1 MCVGYLDSRQN
12 HIYPFD
18 GKLRATLLLVFK
30 PLAERFDLLLRVGRE
45 QMFDCH
51 VRWRDEN
58 RFRVRESV
66 EAGLAV
72 VVADTGES
80 DAAERHAF
88 DKQMDVH
95 LINGAAA
102 EGQGREKMIDRLL
115 VTAEE
120 ETGKG
125 LRMLLHL
132 TNGGIHTLIGKDW
145 EKRSKDFVL
154 HDRIVPGNGVNDRG
168 IDVACLRVG
177 RAASDDFA
185 LVDKACK
192 TFNRLGTYDARVV
205 VGSVPRIIP
214 VQLDDGFF
222 APLNEFLGNGFMHI
236 SVSG

>member
-1 MCVGYLDSRQN
+1 MCVGYFDSSQN

-30 PLAERFDLLLRVGRE
+30 PLAERFDLLLRVRRE
-45 QMFDCH
+45 QMLDGH
-51 VRWRDEN
+51 VGRRDKD
-58 RFRVRESV
+58 RFRMRQSI

-72 VVADTGES
+72 VVADAGES
-80 DAAERHAF
+80 DAAERHGF

-102 EGQGREKMIDRLL
+102 EGQRREKMIDRLL

-145 EKRSKDFVL
+145 EERSKDFVL

-168 IDVACLRVG
+168 IDVACLRFG
-177 RAASDDFA
+177 CTASDDFA
-185 LVDKACK
+185 LVDKTCE
-192 TFNRLGTYDARVV
+192 TFDRLGTYDPRVV
-205 VGSVPRIIP
+205 IESALRIIP
-214 VQLDDGFF
+214 VQLDDSFLAF
-222 APLNEFLGNGFMHI
+222 LNEFLGNGFMHI

>member
-1 MCVGYLDSRQN
+1 
-12 HIYPFD
+12 
-18 GKLRATLLLVFK
+18 
-30 PLAERFDLLLRVGRE
+30 
-45 QMFDCH
+45 
-51 VRWRDEN
+51 
-58 RFRVRESV
+58 
-66 EAGLAV
+66 
-72 VVADTGES
+72 
-80 DAAERHAF
+80 
-88 DKQMDVH
+88 MDVH
-95 LINGAAA
+95 LIDGAAA

-145 EKRSKDFVL
+145 EERSKDFVF
-154 HDRIVPGNGVNDRG
+154 HDRIVPGNGVNDGG

-185 LVDKACK
+185 LVDKACE
-192 TFNRLGTYDARVV
+192 TFNRLWTYDARVV

-236 SVSG
+236 SVSGCSAPLAAPSRRTPDNFLGCVGDVCGRINECGILSAEFEEDGCQILCSRLHDDLTHLDTTGEEDEVERQL

>member
-1 MCVGYLDSRQN
+1 MCVGYFDSRQN

-18 GKLRATLLLVFK
+18 GKLRATLLLVIK
-30 PLAERFDLLLRVGRE
+30 PLAERFDLFLRVGRE

-72 VVADTGES
+72 VVADAGES
-80 DAAERHAF
+80 DAAERHGF
-88 DKQMDVH
+88 DEKMYVH
-95 LINGAAA
+95 LVDCTATERQTREEVVDRFLITTEK
-102 EGQGREKMIDRLL
+102 EG
-115 VTAEE
+115 
-120 ETGKG
+120 GK
-125 LRMLLHL
+125 RFRVLLHL
-132 TNGGIHTLIGKDW
+132 TDGGIHI
-145 EKRSKDFVL
+145 S
-154 HDRIVPGNGVNDRG
+154 I
-168 IDVACLRVG
+168 
-177 RAASDDFA
+177 
-185 LVDKACK
+185 DKACE
-192 TFNRLGTYDARVV
+192 TLNRLGTYDARVV

>member
-1 MCVGYLDSRQN
+1 MCVGYFDSRQN

-30 PLAERFDLLLRVGRE
+30 PLAERFDLFLRVGRE

-66 EAGLAV
+66 EAGLAIV
-72 VVADTGES
+72 VPDAGES
-80 DAAERHAF
+80 DAAERHGF

-125 LRMLLHL
+125 LRTLLHL

-145 EKRSKDFVL
+145 EERSKDFVL
-154 HDRIVPGNGVNDRG
+154 HDRIVPGNGVNDSG

-177 RAASDDFA
+177 CTASDDFA
-185 LVDKACK
+185 FVDKACE
-192 TFNRLGTYDARVV
+192 TFDRLGTYDARVV

-222 APLNEFLGNGFMHI
+222 APLNEFLGNGLMHI

>member
-1 MCVGYLDSRQN
+1 MCVGYFDSRQN

-51 VRWRDEN
+51 VRRRDKD
-58 RFRVRESV
+58 RFRMRQSI

-72 VVADTGES
+72 VVADARES
-80 DAAERHAF
+80 DSSERHGF
-88 DKQMDVH
+88 NEQMDVH

-102 EGQGREKMIDRLL
+102 EGQGRKKMIDRLL

-120 ETGKG
+120 ETRKG

-145 EKRSKDFVL
+145 EERSKDFVL
-154 HDRIVPGNGVNDRG
+154 HDRIVPGNGVNVRG

-177 RAASDDFA
+177 RAASDDFV
-185 LVDKACK
+185 LVDKTCE

-205 VGSVPRIIP
+205 VGSVPRIMP
-214 VQLDDGFF
+214 VQLDYGFL
-222 APLNEFLGNGFMHI
+222 ALLNEFLGNGFMHI